1 MEQKRADRRSKFWAR
16 RSLKQAW
23 KAWVVL
29 SRQFAAFRRN
39 AALQRQR
46 DEKRAQACASI
57 RKLLQRVR
65 ALENRLKPRN
75 DPWAHRDIREA
86 TDENGRK
93 YWWERLPTAHRHH
106 QDGTPKP
113 IRRWWKDPRLATDT
127 EKKTVRRRPVASKE
141 PPLHV
146 PYRLLVL
153 QARADVAPPQKRRRR
168 KRVVRKKALPR
179 VASLGNPK
187 HARHAPLH
195 PHDVDAF
202 LGLNDA
208 SLLQSLDDV
217 TRLYRHPRAARRAA
231 LQPLRDRRRLRR
243 ARKHHGRRRRVHP

>member
-1 MEQKRADRRSKFWAR
+1 M
-16 RSLKQAW
+16 
-23 KAWVVL
+23 
-29 SRQFAAFRRN
+29 
-39 AALQRQR
+39 
-46 DEKRAQACASI
+46 
-57 RKLLQRVR
+57 
-65 ALENRLKPRN
+65 ENRLKPHN

-113 IRRWWKDPRLATDT
+113 IRRWWKDPRLETT
-127 EKKTVRRRPVASKE
+127 EPKAVRRRVDPKE

-153 QARADVAPPQKRRRR
+153 QARADVAPQKRRRR
-168 KRVVRKKALPR
+168 KRVGRKKALPR
-179 VASLGNPK
+179 VASLQNPK

-202 LGLNDA
+202 LNGT
-208 SLLQSLDDV
+208 V
-217 TRLYRHPRAARRAA
+217 ARR
-231 LQPLRDRRRLRR
+231 PL
-243 ARKHHGRRRRVHP
+243 APNVNVYRVAVPF